1 MYLVQ
6 IRVIHYC
13 ILQQRCAFVA
23 PADADVFSL
32 LSSHEAM
39 QSFTRGVLHYANVTN
54 NVEVLAKESEI
65 SSNMTVL
72 AEVLGTV
79 EVLHELVNCSC
90 IHDDNA
96 WMETFSDLLDDEGNV
111 TVAL

>member
-1 MYLVQ
+1 ML
-6 IRVIHYC
+6 
-13 ILQQRCAFVA
+13 VA
-23 PADADVFSL
+23 PADADIFNL
-32 LSSHEAM
+32 LSSDAAM

-96 WMETFSDLLDDEGNV
+96 WMETFSDLLEGNRSF